1 LFTKLVGGSLLA
13 LVLGVVVGMP
23 ILVQN
28 VVIGEPPKVYCEVV
42 YAYFGLQ
49 PFGENV
55 SGLYGKQVISYLF
68 VLNVTNISNQYV
80 IVNDFDAS
88 AAEMIR
94 FSNLTDGN
102 VTESTP
108 IQVVWDNITRVRY
121 MTKDGVGYESS
132 NGIASQSESF
142 PEGNAYYWSAN
153 SSKLVA
159 LTGMMET
166 SELAL
171 HALRLGKIFV
181 FSHVGGKVYGDR
193 LTISGA
199 YVIKGVEL
207 QIIEGREFVYNALLG
222 AKQRLSITSDGT
234 GVSIESES

>member
-23 ILVQN
+23 ILVQTL
-28 VVIGEPPKVYCEVV
+28 VLGESPKVYCEVV

-55 SGLYGKQVISYLF
+55 SGLYGKQVMSYLF

-88 AAEMIR
+88 AAEVMG
-94 FSNLTDGN
+94 FYNLTDGN
-102 VTESTP
+102 VVESTP

-121 MTKDGVGYESS
+121 MTKGAVGYEAN
-132 NGIASQSESF
+132 NGIASRSENF

-153 SSKLVA
+153 RSRLVA
-159 LTGMMET
+159 LTGMVET

-171 HALRLGKIFV
+171 QALRAGKIFV

-193 LTISGA
+193 LTVSGA

-207 QIIEGREFVYNALLG
+207 EIIQGREFVYNALLG
-222 AKQRLSITSDGT
+222 ANQRLSITGDGT
-234 GVSIESES
+234 GVGIESES